1 MKDTETFVRKPAI
14 SIIMPNMSNLSRLNV
29 DDFITI
35 GLDFFKKIQFYT
47 LYNRCVKSIDI
58 NRLKAKEWKNIHR
71 LNQNHKRNR
80 VSTPTLDKMDFKTRT
95 YTKGRDVL

>member
-1 MKDTETFVRKPAI
+1 
-14 SIIMPNMSNLSRLNV
+14 MPNMSNLSRLNV

-58 NRLKAKEWKNIHR
+58 NRLKAKE
-71 LNQNHKRNR
+71 
-80 VSTPTLDKMDFKTRT
+80 
-95 YTKGRDVL
+95 